1 MVSVLGLGTAPLGG
15 LYQASSD
22 AAAQATVDRAR
33 ALGVNYF
40 DTAPQYGQGLAEG
53 RLGRALRHVAIADV
67 VVSTKVGRVLEPAAR
82 PVQID
87 LWPEAL
93 QFDARYDTTT
103 AGIRRSVTDSLER
116 TGRSSVDILLL
127 HDPDAYAAGPDELKN
142 TIAEA
147 YMALSTLRADGMV
160 KAIGLG
166 VNSPEPCQMAL
177 DLGQW
182 DCMML
187 AGTYSVL
194 QQNDGGLLDR
204 CHSLAVSVLVAGP
217 FMSGALAG
225 GSYWKYGSIPASIA
239 ARIARLHEIC
249 DRHGVPIEALALQF
263 PLAHPAVA
271 AVVTGMRSPDEV
283 SQNVA
288 HLNRLIPADCWTEI
302 SADGFIPAQSLGGD
316 H

>member
-103 AGIRRSVTDSLER
+103 AGIRLHLRSTTR
-116 TGRSSVDILLL
+116 T
-127 HDPDAYAAGPDELKN
+127 
-142 TIAEA
+142 
-147 YMALSTLRADGMV
+147 
-160 KAIGLG
+160 
-166 VNSPEPCQMAL
+166 
-177 DLGQW
+177 
-182 DCMML
+182 
-187 AGTYSVL
+187 
-194 QQNDGGLLDR
+194 
-204 CHSLAVSVLVAGP
+204 
-217 FMSGALAG
+217 
-225 GSYWKYGSIPASIA
+225 PAFPA
-239 ARIARLHEIC
+239 PRLHSGKHWMKSRVEL
-249 DRHGVPIEALALQF
+249 R
-263 PLAHPAVA
+263 
-271 AVVTGMRSPDEV
+271 
-283 SQNVA
+283 
-288 HLNRLIPADCWTEI
+288 
-302 SADGFIPAQSLGGD
+302 
-316 H
+316 